1 MDRGAMDQT
10 TQVDMTKDLVLDPV
24 LPRRHPWRLASTA
37 LIAILLL
44 LAARSILAN
53 PNFQWP
59 VVAQYM
65 FQRDV
70 LNGVLLTI
78 ELTITA
84 MLIGVSI
91 GVIVALMGFSQNPLL
106 TRAAAL
112 YVAAFRGVPALVQLL
127 FWYNLAALF
136 PRIDLGIPFGPTFLS
151 LNANNVI
158 TPLIAANL
166 GLGLCEGAFMAEIVR
181 GGILSVDHG
190 QTEAARAIG
199 MSRRQAMWRIILPQ
213 AMRVIIPPTGNEV
226 IGMMKYTSL
235 ASVISVTEL
244 LASAELI
251 YTRTF
256 ETIPLLI
263 VASIWYIIL
272 TAALSVAQ
280 RAIER
285 RFARS
290 DRDTHTSGGGWL
302 KALRARRTVSSAD
315 GMARP

>member
-1 MDRGAMDQT
+1 MNGGAMEPAGFADPT
-10 TQVDMTKDLVLDPV
+10 EGLVLESV
-24 LPRRHPWRLASTA
+24 LPRRYPWR
-37 LIAILLL
+37 IAGTVVILLL
-44 LAARSILAN
+44 LVLAARSIFAN
-53 PNFQWP
+53 PHFQWP
-59 VVAQYM
+59 VVAHYM
-65 FQRDV
+65 FQWDI
-70 LNGVLLTI
+70 LDGVLLTI

-84 MLIGVSI
+84 MLIGTVI
-91 GVIVALMGFSQNPLL
+91 GVVVALMGFSPNPLMS
-106 TRAAAL
+106 RAAAL
-112 YVAAFRGVPALVQLL
+112 YVAFFRGVPVLVQLL

-136 PRIDLGIPFGPTFLS
+136 PRIELGIPFGPVLLS

-181 GGILSVDHG
+181 SGILSVDRG
-190 QTEAARAIG
+190 QAEAAMAIG
-199 MSRRQAMWRIILPQ
+199 MTRRQAMWRIILPQ
-213 AMRVIIPPTGNEV
+213 AMRVIVPPTGNEV

-263 VASIWYIIL
+263 VASIWYIGL
-272 TAALSVAQ
+272 TALLSVVQ

-290 DRDTHTSGGGWL
+290 DRDTGASRGRR
-302 KALRARRTVSSAD
+302 LRDWRIRRSLAAPA
-315 GMARP
+315 GMASP